1 MGGEPRREIGGFV
14 RRVEAFSRPALPPGR
29 GQQGSA
35 HAGGHGRPV
44 RGLPDP
50 WTGSTFA
57 LPARRTIAPC
67 RAPRTRSKPS
77 APPRRSRPCSSS
89 PPRGSVAPQRRW
101 SRCWSLTTRDRMVSP
116 FQIQIGPFGR
126 VPTTLNERRTIM
138 TGNALKDTE
147 QFEPISREA
156 GDKLFATRRL
166 ALTESLYAAIS
177 PNNNRPLR
185 YETKLRSSFK

>member
-1 MGGEPRREIGGFV
+1 MIRLVLKHHAHRSFSDLRGVLVRRTQGSLLSSQRLCGQPVQFTPGTVQYMAGELRREIGGFV

-126 VPTTLNERRTIM
+126 FQQR
-138 TGNALKDTE
+138 
-147 QFEPISREA
+147 
-156 GDKLFATRRL
+156 
-166 ALTESLYAAIS
+166 
-177 PNNNRPLR
+177 
-185 YETKLRSSFK
+185 